1 MGAEQARGD
10 AQRAHG
16 CVDIKKRTSS
26 AFAGRHLAK
35 PKSRQREA
43 RGAPGRRSV
52 GRGRLVAMAANVT
65 GGPKFK
71 MPRGAS
77 GEEVAR
83 IVEKGKARALE
94 TGASAGRASSSA
106 RPVPVAEAHVPI
118 LAVDG
123 GADGGVYLS
132 KSTKG
137 RGGEIEEEGLKRE
150 ARLNALRRLDPGVAK
165 KLREL
170 KDAEV
175 SSSSS
180 SSMSSSSMSSSSSSS
195 SSGES
200 SSGSDSSSSES
211 ESRRG
216 KRRGRRG
223 IGRGRRRGGA
233 APRLR
238 AVTARRGP
246 GRSSRSGAGRRS
258 RTSCDGYGRKTR
270 RGSVGWSAG
279 LASRPESGDG
289 RRRRRVEYRLKV
301 GCDDERRDTPATVL

>member
-1 MGAEQARGD
+1 
-10 AQRAHG
+10 
-16 CVDIKKRTSS
+16 
-26 AFAGRHLAK
+26 
-35 PKSRQREA
+35 
-43 RGAPGRRSV
+43 
-52 GRGRLVAMAANVT
+52 MAANVT

-123 GADGGVYLS
+123 VAEGGVYLS

-180 SSMSSSSMSSSSSSS
+180 SSSMSS

-200 SSGSDSSSSES
+200 SSGSDSSSL
-211 ESRRG
+211 G

-223 IGRGRRRGGA
+223 DRKRSKKRRR
-233 APRLR
+233 
-238 AVTARRGP
+238 
-246 GRSSRSGAGRRS
+246 RSSSS
-258 RTSCDGYGRKTR
+258 
-270 RGSVGWSAG
+270 
-279 LASRPESGDG
+279 SGDG
-289 RRRRRVEYRLKV
+289 EARAWKKLEKRSRETLEDELRRLRKKNATR
-301 GCDDERRDTPATVL
+301 ERRLERGSRKSSGKR

>member
-26 AFAGRHLAK
+26 CFAGRHLAK

-123 GADGGVYLS
+123 VAEGGVYLS

-180 SSMSSSSMSSSSSSS
+180 SSSSSSMSS

-200 SSGSDSSSSES
+200 SSGSDSSSLGE
-211 ESRRG
+211 
-216 KRRGRRG
+216 RRGRRG
-223 IGRGRRRGGA
+223 DRKRSKKRRR
-233 APRLR
+233 
-238 AVTARRGP
+238 
-246 GRSSRSGAGRRS
+246 RSSSS
-258 RTSCDGYGRKTR
+258 
-270 RGSVGWSAG
+270 
-279 LASRPESGDG
+279 SGDG
-289 RRRRRVEYRLKV
+289 EARARKKLEKRSRETLEDELRRLRKKNATR
-301 GCDDERRDTPATVL
+301 ERRLERGSRKSSGKR

>member
-1 MGAEQARGD
+1 M
-10 AQRAHG
+10 
-16 CVDIKKRTSS
+16 
-26 AFAGRHLAK
+26 
-35 PKSRQREA
+35 
-43 RGAPGRRSV
+43 PGRRSV

-106 RPVPVAEAHVPI
+106 RPVPVAEAQVPI

-123 GADGGVYLS
+123 VADGGVYLS

-137 RGGEIEEEGLKRE
+137 RGGEIEEEGLKRQ

-170 KDAEV
+170 MKDADV

-180 SSMSSSSMSSSSSSS
+180 SSSSSSMSS

-200 SSGSDSSSSES
+200 SSGSDSSSL
-211 ESRRG
+211 G

-223 IGRGRRRGGA
+223 DRKRSKKRRR
-233 APRLR
+233 
-238 AVTARRGP
+238 
-246 GRSSRSGAGRRS
+246 RSSSS
-258 RTSCDGYGRKTR
+258 
-270 RGSVGWSAG
+270 
-279 LASRPESGDG
+279 SGDG
-289 RRRRRVEYRLKV
+289 EARARKKLEKRSRETLEDELRRLRKKNATR
-301 GCDDERRDTPATVL
+301 ERRLERGSRKSSGKR

>member
-1 MGAEQARGD
+1 
-10 AQRAHG
+10 
-16 CVDIKKRTSS
+16 
-26 AFAGRHLAK
+26 
-35 PKSRQREA
+35 
-43 RGAPGRRSV
+43 
-52 GRGRLVAMAANVT
+52 MAANVT

-94 TGASAGRASSSA
+94 TGASAGRVSSSA

-123 GADGGVYLS
+123 VADGGVYLS
-132 KSTKG
+132 KSTDG

-175 SSSSS
+175 SA
-180 SSMSSSSMSSSSSSS
+180 SSSSS

-223 IGRGRRRGGA
+223 DRKRSKKRRR
-233 APRLR
+233 
-238 AVTARRGP
+238 
-246 GRSSRSGAGRRS
+246 RSSSS
-258 RTSCDGYGRKTR
+258 S
-270 RGSVGWSAG
+270 S
-279 LASRPESGDG
+279 SGDG
-289 RRRRRVEYRLKV
+289 ESRARKKLEKRSRETLEDELRRLRKKNATR
-301 GCDDERRDTPATVL
+301 ERRLERGSRNSSGKR

>member
-1 MGAEQARGD
+1 
-10 AQRAHG
+10 
-16 CVDIKKRTSS
+16 
-26 AFAGRHLAK
+26 
-35 PKSRQREA
+35 
-43 RGAPGRRSV
+43 
-52 GRGRLVAMAANVT
+52 MAANVT

-106 RPVPVAEAHVPI
+106 RPVPVAEAQVPI

-123 GADGGVYLS
+123 VAEGGVYLS

-180 SSMSSSSMSSSSSSS
+180 SSSSSMSS

-200 SSGSDSSSSES
+200 SSGSDSSSL
-211 ESRRG
+211 G

-223 IGRGRRRGGA
+223 DRKRSKKRRR
-233 APRLR
+233 
-238 AVTARRGP
+238 
-246 GRSSRSGAGRRS
+246 RSSSS
-258 RTSCDGYGRKTR
+258 
-270 RGSVGWSAG
+270 
-279 LASRPESGDG
+279 SGDG
-289 RRRRRVEYRLKV
+289 EARARKKLEKRSRETLEDELRRLRKKNATR
-301 GCDDERRDTPATVL
+301 ERRLERGSRKSSGKR

>member
-26 AFAGRHLAK
+26 CFAGRHLAK

-123 GADGGVYLS
+123 VADGGVYLS

-180 SSMSSSSMSSSSSSS
+180 SSSSSSMSS

-200 SSGSDSSSSES
+200 SSGSDSSSL
-211 ESRRG
+211 G

-223 IGRGRRRGGA
+223 DRKRSKKRRR
-233 APRLR
+233 
-238 AVTARRGP
+238 
-246 GRSSRSGAGRRS
+246 RSSSS
-258 RTSCDGYGRKTR
+258 
-270 RGSVGWSAG
+270 
-279 LASRPESGDG
+279 SGDG
-289 RRRRRVEYRLKV
+289 EARARKKLEKRSRETLEDELRRLRKKNATR
-301 GCDDERRDTPATVL
+301 ERRLERGSRKSSGKR

>member
-1 MGAEQARGD
+1 
-10 AQRAHG
+10 
-16 CVDIKKRTSS
+16 
-26 AFAGRHLAK
+26 
-35 PKSRQREA
+35 
-43 RGAPGRRSV
+43 
-52 GRGRLVAMAANVT
+52 MAANVT

-123 GADGGVYLS
+123 VADGGVYLS
-132 KSTKG
+132 KSTDG

-180 SSMSSSSMSSSSSSS
+180 SSS

-211 ESRRG
+211 ESKRG

-223 IGRGRRRGGA
+223 DRKRSKKRRR
-233 APRLR
+233 
-238 AVTARRGP
+238 
-246 GRSSRSGAGRRS
+246 RSSSS
-258 RTSCDGYGRKTR
+258 S
-270 RGSVGWSAG
+270 S
-279 LASRPESGDG
+279 SGDG
-289 RRRRRVEYRLKV
+289 EARARKKLEKRSRETLEDELRRLRKKNATR
-301 GCDDERRDTPATVL
+301 ERRLERGSRKSSGRR

>member
-1 MGAEQARGD
+1 MRETAPLGRDAREAGALWAPNR
-10 AQRAHG
+10 RAG
-16 CVDIKKRTSS
+16 TRS
-26 AFAGRHLAK
+26 ALMVVWISKSAPRLLAGRHLAK

-123 GADGGVYLS
+123 VADGGVYLS

-180 SSMSSSSMSSSSSSS
+180 SSSSSSMSS

-200 SSGSDSSSSES
+200 SSGSDSSSL
-211 ESRRG
+211 G

-223 IGRGRRRGGA
+223 DRKRSKKRRR
-233 APRLR
+233 
-238 AVTARRGP
+238 
-246 GRSSRSGAGRRS
+246 RSSSS
-258 RTSCDGYGRKTR
+258 
-270 RGSVGWSAG
+270 
-279 LASRPESGDG
+279 SGDG
-289 RRRRRVEYRLKV
+289 EARARKKLEKRSRETLEDELRRLRKKNATR
-301 GCDDERRDTPATVL
+301 ERRLERGSRKSSGKR

>member
-1 MGAEQARGD
+1 MDATRAKRARYGRRTGARG
-10 AQRAHG
+10 RAARSWLCGYQKAHLV
-16 CVDIKKRTSS
+16 C
-26 AFAGRHLAK
+26 FAGRHLAK

-123 GADGGVYLS
+123 VADGGVYLS

-180 SSMSSSSMSSSSSSS
+180 SSSMSS

-200 SSGSDSSSSES
+200 SSGSDSSSLGE
-211 ESRRG
+211 
-216 KRRGRRG
+216 RRGRRG
-223 IGRGRRRGGA
+223 DRKRSKKRRR
-233 APRLR
+233 
-238 AVTARRGP
+238 
-246 GRSSRSGAGRRS
+246 RSSSS
-258 RTSCDGYGRKTR
+258 
-270 RGSVGWSAG
+270 
-279 LASRPESGDG
+279 SGDG
-289 RRRRRVEYRLKV
+289 EARARKKLEKRSRETLEDELRRLRKKNATR
-301 GCDDERRDTPATVL
+301 ERRLERGSRKSSGKR

>member
-1 MGAEQARGD
+1 MDATRAKRARYGRRTGARG
-10 AQRAHG
+10 RAARSWLCGYQKAHLV
-16 CVDIKKRTSS
+16 C
-26 AFAGRHLAK
+26 FAGRHLAK

-106 RPVPVAEAHVPI
+106 RPVPVAEAQVPI

-123 GADGGVYLS
+123 VAEGGVYLS

-180 SSMSSSSMSSSSSSS
+180 SSSSMSS

-200 SSGSDSSSSES
+200 SSGSDSSSL
-211 ESRRG
+211 G

-223 IGRGRRRGGA
+223 DRKRSKKRRR
-233 APRLR
+233 
-238 AVTARRGP
+238 
-246 GRSSRSGAGRRS
+246 RSSSS
-258 RTSCDGYGRKTR
+258 
-270 RGSVGWSAG
+270 
-279 LASRPESGDG
+279 SGDG
-289 RRRRRVEYRLKV
+289 EARAWKKLEKRSRETLEDELRRLRKKNATR
-301 GCDDERRDTPATVL
+301 ERRLERGSRKSSGKR

>member
-1 MGAEQARGD
+1 MGAEQACGD

-16 CVDIKKRTSS
+16 CVDIKKRTRS
-26 AFAGRHLAK
+26 AAGRHQAK
-35 PKSRQREA
+35 PKSRQQVRGK

-123 GADGGVYLS
+123 VADGGVYLS
-132 KSTKG
+132 KSTDG

-180 SSMSSSSMSSSSSSS
+180 SSS

-211 ESRRG
+211 ESKRG

-223 IGRGRRRGGA
+223 DRKRSKKRRR
-233 APRLR
+233 
-238 AVTARRGP
+238 
-246 GRSSRSGAGRRS
+246 RSSSS
-258 RTSCDGYGRKTR
+258 S
-270 RGSVGWSAG
+270 S
-279 LASRPESGDG
+279 SGDG
-289 RRRRRVEYRLKV
+289 EARARKKLEKRSRETLEDELRRLRKKNATR
-301 GCDDERRDTPATVL
+301 ERRLERGSRKLSGRR

>member
-16 CVDIKKRTSS
+16 CVDIKKRTTSS
-26 AFAGRHLAK
+26 AAGRHQAK

-94 TGASAGRASSSA
+94 TGASARRASSS

-123 GADGGVYLS
+123 VADGGVYLS
-132 KSTKG
+132 KSTDG

-175 SSSSS
+175 SASSSSS
-180 SSMSSSSMSSSSSSS
+180 SSMSSSSS

-223 IGRGRRRGGA
+223 DRKRSKKRRR
-233 APRLR
+233 
-238 AVTARRGP
+238 
-246 GRSSRSGAGRRS
+246 RSSSS
-258 RTSCDGYGRKTR
+258 S
-270 RGSVGWSAG
+270 S
-279 LASRPESGDG
+279 SGDG
-289 RRRRRVEYRLKV
+289 ESRARKKLEKRSRETLEDELRRLRKKNATR
-301 GCDDERRDTPATVL
+301 ERRLERGSRNSSGKR

>member
-1 MGAEQARGD
+1 MDATRAKRARYGRRTGARG
-10 AQRAHG
+10 RAARSWLCGYQKAHLV
-16 CVDIKKRTSS
+16 C
-26 AFAGRHLAK
+26 FAGRHLAK

-106 RPVPVAEAHVPI
+106 RPVPVAEAQVPI

-123 GADGGVYLS
+123 VAEGGVYLS

-180 SSMSSSSMSSSSSSS
+180 SSSMSS

-200 SSGSDSSSSES
+200 SSGSDSSSL
-211 ESRRG
+211 G

-223 IGRGRRRGGA
+223 DRKRSKKRRR
-233 APRLR
+233 
-238 AVTARRGP
+238 
-246 GRSSRSGAGRRS
+246 RSSSS
-258 RTSCDGYGRKTR
+258 
-270 RGSVGWSAG
+270 
-279 LASRPESGDG
+279 SGDG
-289 RRRRRVEYRLKV
+289 EARARKKLEKRSRETLEDELRRLRKKNATR
-301 GCDDERRDTPATVL
+301 ERRLERGSRKSSGKR